1 MINTPESSSQR
12 IDIWYHM
19 RTTLPTLRSHNNTA
33 IIKEIEKK
41 NKPTNTNEFLD
52 TWTTFIGSK
61 IKYDAMNYAL
71 MKEFPL
77 DSKQWGWIDNI
88 NLTVLSMSY
97 EQRLLT
103 MKTLQRYQQKLSK
116 EEAEYTDINLL
127 LLSLKNGN
135 FIEFVKLVISMP
147 SLQRVLLS
155 DDIFAIEWMRLY
167 EKRNVSELLQMGI
180 WNCKTLA
187 IMTQKILETGNIRW
201 NLWIKKIDIIEWND
215 QHVTMNIHTK
225 DTIITYDPTAILY
238 RK

>member
-1 MINTPESSSQR
+1 
-12 IDIWYHM
+12 
-19 RTTLPTLRSHNNTA
+19 
-33 IIKEIEKK
+33 
-41 NKPTNTNEFLD
+41 
-52 TWTTFIGSK
+52 
-61 IKYDAMNYAL
+61 
-71 MKEFPL
+71 
-77 DSKQWGWIDNI
+77 
-88 NLTVLSMSY
+88 MSY

-180 WNCKTLA
+180 
-187 IMTQKILETGNIRW
+187 
-201 NLWIKKIDIIEWND
+201 
-215 QHVTMNIHTK
+215 
-225 DTIITYDPTAILY
+225 
-238 RK
+238 